1 MKRLACVVAIML
13 IASLATA
20 GVVGKK
26 GQTMPDQTTTV
37 TSQPKYPT
45 ALFEWSSA
53 GALNTVPTNG
63 GSSTGWASY
72 FIVMAHNGT
81 GVAIQLAELG
91 FPCSGP
97 SSSWGVWI
105 GSTMPADPNSPQ
117 YSGTFTPVDTTGTTL
132 PPTTYTYVDI
142 TASNV
147 VIPIDSDFWFGYLN
161 PGMSGQVAANAVT
174 TYGWYGGAWDA
185 DPPWGRTTI
194 LQVTGNQAVPV
205 ELQSIN
211 LE

>member
-1 MKRLACVVAIML
+1 MKKFACVVAILL

-26 GQTMPDQTTTV
+26 GETMPDQAPTV

-53 GALNTVPTNG
+53 GALNTVPTTG

-81 GVAIQLAELG
+81 GVDIRLAELG
-91 FPCSGP
+91 FPCAGP
-97 SSSWGVWI
+97 SSSWGVWV
-105 GSTMPADPNSPQ
+105 GSTMPANPNSPQ
-117 YSGTFTPVDTTGTTL
+117 FTGSFTPVDTNPATF
-132 PPTTYTYVDI
+132 PPTVYTYVDV

-147 VIPIDSDFWFGYLN
+147 IIPNGSDFWFGYLN
-161 PGMSGQVAANAVT
+161 PGNAGQITANSVT
-174 TYGWYGGAWDA
+174 TYGWWSGAWDS
-185 DPPWGRTTI
+185 DLGWGRTTVM
-194 LQVTGNQAVPV
+194 QVTGNDAVPV
-205 ELQSIN
+205 ELQS
-211 LE
+211 LSVE